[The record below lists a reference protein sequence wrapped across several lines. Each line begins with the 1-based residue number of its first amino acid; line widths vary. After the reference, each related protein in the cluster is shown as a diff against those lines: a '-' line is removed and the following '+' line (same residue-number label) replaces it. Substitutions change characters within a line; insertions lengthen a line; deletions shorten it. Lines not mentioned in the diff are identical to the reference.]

1 MPTMP
6 AGTITWW
13 LLAAALAAGA
23 LAFVL
28 ARRFAADVAADGPQ
42 RTSWKRGGGVALAAA
57 LPLLAVAL
65 YLALGT
71 PAGGTAG
78 DEDAV
83 AVPAPGHDFRER
95 LAAHLASSTRD
106 GRAWVA
112 LARLDMD
119 DDRFEDAARH
129 YAKAIEV
136 STKIAR
142 DPGVLCEYADAL
154 GMAQGGRLAGK
165 PAETIER
172 ALALDPAHP
181 KALEMA
187 GSAAYER
194 GDFRAAAQH
203 WRALLAHF
211 PEGAPA
217 RAELGAAIGRAERRA
232 STTLPPGF
240 ASGPLGN

>member
-1 MPTMP
+1 MSARVVPDYSPPDEST
-6 AGTITWW
+6 
-13 LLAAALAAGA
+13 AAARDRMA
-23 LAFVL
+23 
-28 ARRFAADVAADGPQ
+28 
-42 RTSWKRGGGVALAAA
+42 GVALAIA
-57 LPLLAVAL
+57 LALAVI
-65 YLALGT
+65 
-71 PAGGTAG
+71 AGGLYALSAHRVVDSAPESAT
-78 DEDAV
+78 
-83 AVPAPGHDFRER
+83 VPVGSDPAAFQRQ
-95 LAAHLASSTRD
+95 LAAHLARSPRD

-119 DDRFEDAARH
+119 GDRFEDAAKH

-136 STKIAR
+136 SAKIAR
-142 DPGVLCEYADAL
+142 DAGVLCEYADAL

-217 RAELGAAIGRAERRA
+217 RAELDAAIGRAERRA

-240 ASGPLGN
+240 ASGPSGN

>member
-1 MPTMP
+1 MPTMHT
-6 AGTITWW
+6 GSITWW
-13 LLAAALAAGA
+13 LLAAALAVGA
-23 LAFVL
+23 LAFVF
-28 ARRFAADVAADGPQ
+28 ARLFAANVATEGPH
-42 RTSWKRGGGVALAAA
+42 RTSWMRGGVVALATA

-71 PAGGTAG
+71 PAGGTTA

-95 LAAHLASSTRD
+95 LAAHLARSPRD

-119 DDRFEDAARH
+119 GDRFEDAAKH

-136 STKIAR
+136 SAKIAR
-142 DPGVLCEYADAL
+142 DAGVLCEYADAL

-217 RAELGAAIGRAERRA
+217 RAELDAAIGRAERRA
-232 STTLPPGF
+232 STSLPPGF
-240 ASGPLGN
+240 ASGPSGN